1 MAQVDRQ
8 QWDVVVV
15 GAGGAGL
22 RAAIEAREQGAR
34 TAVICK
40 SLFGKAHTV
49 MAEGGIAAAMGNVND
64 HDNWQVHFRDTM
76 RGGKFLNQWR
86 MAELHAKEAPDRV
99 WELETWGALFDRT
112 ADGRISQRNF
122 GGHEYPRLAH
132 VGDRTGL
139 ELIRTLQQRIVA
151 LQQEDKREHG
161 DYEARLKI
169 YQECTVTRILKEHSL
184 KDGERSEMGVP
195 PGRRLGGRVSGTF
208 CYERETGRF
217 FILEAPAVV
226 LATGGIGKSFKV
238 TSNSWEYTGDGH
250 ALALLAGAP
259 LVNMEFV
266 QFHPTGMV
274 WPPSVKGILVTESVR
289 GDGGVLRNSE
299 GKRFMFDYVPDVF
312 KEKYA
317 ESEEEGDRWYEDP
330 DHNRRPP
337 ELLPRDEVARA
348 INAEVK
354 AGRGSPHGGVFL
366 DVSTRMPAEV
376 VRRRLPS
383 MYHQFKELA
392 DVDITAE
399 PMEVG
404 PTCHYVM
411 GGVAVDSDTAAARG
425 VPGLYAAGEVA
436 GGMHGSNRLGG
447 NSLSDLL
454 VFGRRAGLHAARYAA
469 GLGARPVVDA
479 RQIDTAAAEALR
491 PFSAEGHEPAGE
503 NPYSLHQEL
512 QQAMNDLVGIIRR
525 EAEME
530 QALHTLAAL
539 RLRARRAGVE
549 GHRQFNPG
557 WHLALDLRN
566 MLLVSECIARAALE
580 RTESRG
586 GHTREDWPAM
596 DRTWRRVNLL
606 CRLADPTGG
615 LAATDPVRGQIAL
628 VRETTDPIRPDLL
641 ALFEKEELVKYLAEE
656 ELYQ

>member
-1 MAQVDRQ
+1 MSVVDRQ
-8 QWDVVVV
+8 EWDVVVV

-22 RAAIEAREQGAR
+22 RAAIEARERGAR

-49 MAEGGIAAAMGNVND
+49 MAEGGIAAAMANANE
-64 HDNWQVHFRDTM
+64 HDTWQVHFRDTL

-86 MAELHAKEAPDRV
+86 MAELHAREAPDRV

-112 ADGRISQRNF
+112 KDGRISQRNF

-151 LQQEDKREHG
+151 LQQEDEKETG
-161 DYEARLKI
+161 DYESRLKVF
-169 YQECTVTRILKEHSL
+169 QECTVTRVL
-184 KDGERSEMGVP
+184 KDGER
-195 PGRRLGGRVSGTF
+195 VSGVF
-208 CYERETGRF
+208 AYDRETGRF
-217 FILEAPAVV
+217 FVLEAPAVV
-226 LATGGIGKSFKV
+226 VATGGIGKSFKV

-259 LVNMEFV
+259 LLNMEFV

-317 ESEEEGDRWYEDP
+317 ESEDEADRWYDAP
-330 DHNRRPP
+330 DSNRRPP

-376 VRRRLPS
+376 IRRRLPS

-399 PMEVG
+399 AMEVG

-454 VFGRRAGLHAARYAA
+454 VFGRRAGRHAAEYAQRA
-469 GLGARPVVDA
+469 DGGRPRVDDA
-479 RQIDTAAAEALR
+479 QVNTASAEALR
-491 PFSAEGHEPAGE
+491 PFSAETEGEAGPPE
-503 NPYSLHQEL
+503 NPYTLHQEL
-512 QQAMNDLVGIIRR
+512 QQTMNDLVGIIRR
-525 EAEME
+525 EGEME
-530 QALHTLAAL
+530 QALQRLAGL
-539 RLRARRAGVE
+539 RTRARRAGVE

-566 MLLVSECIARAALE
+566 MLLVSECVARAALE

-586 GHTREDWPAM
+586 GHTREDCPAM
-596 DRTWRRVNLL
+596 DRAWRNVNLL
-606 CRLADPTGG
+606 CTLADPAGH
-615 LAATDPVRGQIAL
+615 LAAADPGRGQIRL
-628 VRETTDPIRPDLL
+628 TRETTEPIRPDLL

-656 ELYQ
+656 ELYE